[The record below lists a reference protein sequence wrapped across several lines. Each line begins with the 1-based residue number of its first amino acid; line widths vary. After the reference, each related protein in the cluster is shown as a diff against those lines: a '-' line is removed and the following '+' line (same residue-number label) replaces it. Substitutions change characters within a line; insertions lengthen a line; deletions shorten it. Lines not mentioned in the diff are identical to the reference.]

1 VISRKQHMYMY
12 ITTITHH
19 QTTKE
24 QKKKDFFFF
33 SPFPNPIYLDHRSEA
48 ETLSQPEKKHPHEK
62 YPILKS
68 YHIHLHVARSPSASS
83 LSISRFLRYDL
94 VFCCHSLQTENQKKS
109 PEAISTNESCFF
121 FFFIFLFFFF

>member
-1 VISRKQHMYMY
+1 MY

-48 ETLSQPEKKHPHEK
+48 ETLSQPEKNTHMKNIQ
-62 YPILKS
+62 YS
-68 YHIHLHVARSPSASS
+68 NHI
-83 LSISRFLRYDL
+83 I
-94 VFCCHSLQTENQKKS
+94 
-109 PEAISTNESCFF
+109 
-121 FFFIFLFFFF
+121 FIFMLLGLHQHHLCPLVDS